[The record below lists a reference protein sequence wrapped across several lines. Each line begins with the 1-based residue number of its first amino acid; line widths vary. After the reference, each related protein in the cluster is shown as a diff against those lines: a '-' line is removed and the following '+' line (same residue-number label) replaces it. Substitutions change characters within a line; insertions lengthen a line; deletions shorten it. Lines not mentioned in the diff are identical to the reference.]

1 MYFKITFDDGRCPA
15 YGVHRRGSQTLAA
28 ETERLAPGATHTN
41 GIPLM
46 LEADG
51 WGDDDAFPGDAFETA
66 AGFTIHCLAEED
78 YRRETGQEDTPT
90 HLLR

>member
-1 MYFKITFDDGRCPA
+1 MYYKITFDDGRRPA
-15 YGVHRRGSQTLAA
+15 YGVHRRGNQALAA

-51 WGDDDAFPGDAFETA
+51 WGDDNAFPGEDFETA

-78 YRRETGQEDTPT
+78 YRRETSQEDTPT
-90 HLLR
+90 HLL